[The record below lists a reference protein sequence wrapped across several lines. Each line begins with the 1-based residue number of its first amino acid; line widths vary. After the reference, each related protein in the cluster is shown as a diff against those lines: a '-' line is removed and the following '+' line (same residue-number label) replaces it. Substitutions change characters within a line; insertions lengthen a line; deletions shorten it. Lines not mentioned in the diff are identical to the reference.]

1 MAEIKRSTLFGK
13 LNPLGYKSIE
23 AATIFCKMRGN
34 AYVETVHWLHQL
46 LQQQDSDVLRIVKHF
61 GLDGSRLAADLVAAL
76 DRLPRGA
83 TAISDFSPHIETAL
97 QQAYLYATLLYGESQ
112 VRTGYLIIAFLKT
125 ESLRNVFLGLSREF
139 SKIKAEQLT
148 DEFGKIVGGSP
159 EDAMRASDGSG
170 LSAGAAPGDTSGAIP
185 PAEMGKQEALKRFTS
200 DLTEKARKGEIDP
213 IVGRDEEIRQCV
225 DILMRRRQNNPILTG
240 EAGVGKTAVVEGFVH
255 RILAG
260 DVPPALKE
268 VTVRGLDVGLLQAG
282 ASMKGEFEQR
292 LRGVIDEIQAS
303 PKPIILFIDEAHTLM
318 GAGGSGAS
326 DAANLLKPALA
337 RGTLRTIA
345 ATTWDE
351 YKRHIEKD
359 PALTRRF
366 QVVKVEEPDEAKC
379 IGMMRAVM
387 VPFEKHHRVQV
398 LDDAIENAVKLSHRY
413 IAGRQLPDKA
423 VSLIDTAAAR
433 VAVSQHAIPPEVDDC
448 RRRIQALETEKGILG
463 RETATGLDHQAR
475 VAEIDDK
482 LAKEKEALASLEKHW
497 NEEKELVAKILD
509 LRSKLRAG
517 GVGPDDA
524 LKRRAGVPPTGD
536 AGVSPAGRVTIP
548 PTQTSP
554 PSAPATLDTLPPGNG
569 QLTPEERD
577 KLLSE
582 LKQLQQQLQQFQGES
597 PLIFPSVDANAIA
610 SVVADWTGIPV
621 GRMVKN
627 EIEQVLGLADILERR
642 VIGQRYALETIARRI
657 HTSRA
662 RLDNPNRPIGV
673 FMLVGPSG
681 TGKTETALTLAEALY
696 GGEQNLISIN
706 MSEFQEAH
714 TVSTLK
720 GSPPGYV
727 GYGEGGVLTE
737 AVRRRPYSVVLLD
750 EVEKAH
756 PDVHEI
762 FFQVFDKGWMEDA
775 EGRYIDFKNT
785 IIILT
790 SNASQEVIISM
801 CKDPELMPSAEGL
814 EKAMRAPLTKVF
826 PDALLNRLVVVP
838 FYPISKEV
846 LTRIIKL
853 NLSRVEKRMGENHK
867 VPFTFD
873 DSVPELIGQRCTE
886 LERGARMVDALI
898 TNTMLPEIGREFLSR
913 LAAGSEIKRV
923 HVTVRDGRF
932 EYKYE

>member
-13 LNPLGYKSIE
+13 LNPVGYKSIE

-34 AYVETVHWLHQL
+34 PYVETVHWLHQL
-46 LQQQDSDVLRIVKHF
+46 LQQPDSDVLRIIRHF
-61 GLDGSRLAADLVAAL
+61 GIDASRLASDLVASL

-83 TAISDFSPHIETAL
+83 TAISDFSPHIEAAL
-97 QQAYLYATLLYGESQ
+97 QQAYLYSTLLYGEYQ
-112 VRTGYLIIAFLKT
+112 VRTGHLIIAFLKT
-125 ESLRNVFLGLSREF
+125 DSLKNVFLGLSREF
-139 SKIKAEQLT
+139 AKIKPEQLT
-148 DEFGKIVGGSP
+148 DEFNKIVAGSQ
-159 EDAMRASDGSG
+159 EDSMRASDGSG
-170 LSAGAAPGDTSGAIP
+170 MSAGAAPGETSGAMA
-185 PAEMGKQEALKRFTS
+185 PAEMGKQEALKRFTT
-200 DLTEKARKGEIDP
+200 DLTEKAKKGEIDP
-213 IVGRDEEIRQCV
+213 VIGRDEEIRQCV

-240 EAGVGKTAVVEGFVH
+240 EAGVGKTAVVEGFAH

-260 DVPPALKE
+260 DVPPALKD
-268 VTVRGLDVGLLQAG
+268 VSVRSLDVGLLSAG

-292 LRGVIDEIQAS
+292 LRGVIDEVQAS
-303 PKPIILFIDEAHTLM
+303 PKPIILFIDECHTLL
-318 GAGGSGAS
+318 GAGGGGGGAA

-366 QVVKVEEPDEAKC
+366 QVVKVDEPDEDRC
-379 IGMMRAVM
+379 VRMMRAVM
-387 VPFEKHHRVQV
+387 VPFEKHHKVQV
-398 LDDAIENAVKLSHRY
+398 LDEAIDSAVRLAHRY
-413 IAGRQLPDKA
+413 IPARQLPDKA

-433 VAVSQHAIPPEVDDC
+433 VAVSQHAVPPEVDDC
-448 RRRIQALETEKGILG
+448 RRRIEALNTELGILG
-463 RETATGLDHQAR
+463 RETATGQDHQTR
-475 VAEIDDK
+475 VVEINEK
-482 LAKEKEALASLEKHW
+482 LSKEKEGLTGLEKHW
-497 NEEKELVAKILD
+497 NEEKEIVAQILD

-524 LKRRAGVPPTGD
+524 LKEA
-536 AGVSPAGRVTIP
+536 AK
-548 PTQTSP
+548 
-554 PSAPATLDTLPPGNG
+554 DTAKGENKSSSSSSSKGNG
-569 QLTPEERD
+569 ELTPAERD
-577 KLLSE
+577 KLLADLRKLQDK
-582 LKQLQQQLQQFQGES
+582 LKTFQGES

-610 SVVADWTGIPV
+610 GVVADWTGIPV

-627 EIEQVLGLADILERR
+627 EIQQVLGLAGTLEKR
-642 VIGQRYALETIARRI
+642 VIGQRHALETVARRI
-657 HTSRA
+657 QTSRA

-696 GGEQNLISIN
+696 GGEQNMISIN

-727 GYGEGGVLTE
+727 GYGEGGILTE

-756 PDVHEI
+756 TDVHEI

-790 SNASQEVIISM
+790 SNAAQDVIINL
-801 CKDPELMPSAEGL
+801 CKDPELLPSAEGL
-814 EKAMRAPLTKVF
+814 EKAMRVPLTKVF

-838 FYPISKEV
+838 YYPISKEV
-846 LTRIIKL
+846 LQRIIKL
-853 NLSRVEKRMGENHK
+853 NLSRVEKRVKENHK
-867 VPFTFD
+867 VPFTYD
-873 DSVPELIGQRCTE
+873 PSVPELIGQRCTE
-886 LERGARMVDALI
+886 LERGARMVDAMI
-898 TNTMLPEIGREFLSR
+898 TNTMLPEIGREFLNR
-913 LAAGSEIKRV
+913 LVTGAAVNRV
-923 HVTVRDGRF
+923 HITANNGSFTFSFD
-932 EYKYE
+932 

>member
-1 MAEIKRSTLFGK
+1 MAEIKRVTLFGK
-13 LNPLGYKSIE
+13 LNPIGYKAVES
-23 AATIFCKMRGN
+23 ATIFCKMRGN
-34 AYVETVHWLHQL
+34 PYVETVHWLHQL
-46 LQQQDSDVLRIVKHF
+46 LQQQDSDLLRIVRHF
-61 GLDGSRLAADLVAAL
+61 GLDASRLSADLVTAL

-83 TAISDFSPHIETAL
+83 TAITDFSPHIETAL
-97 QQAYLYATLLYGESQ
+97 QQAYLLATLLFGERQ
-112 VRTGYLIIAFLKT
+112 IRTGHLLIAFLKT
-125 ESLRNVFLGLSREF
+125 DSLRNVFLGLSREF
-139 SKIKAEQLT
+139 PKIKLEQLT
-148 DEFGKIVGGSP
+148 DDYAKIVAGSP
-159 EDAMRASDGSG
+159 EDGMPASDGSG
-170 LSAGAAPGDTSGAIP
+170 LAAGAEPGEASTALP
-185 PAEMGKQEALKRFTS
+185 PAEMGKQEALRRFTT
-200 DLTEKARKGEIDP
+200 DLSEKARKGEIDP

-260 DVPPALKE
+260 DVPPALKD
-268 VTVRGLDVGLLQAG
+268 VTVRALDLGLLQAG

-292 LRGVIDEIQAS
+292 LRGVIDEVQSS

-318 GAGGSGAS
+318 GAGGGGAG

-366 QVVKVEEPDEAKC
+366 QVVKIEEPDEARC
-379 IGMMRAVM
+379 IRMMRAVM
-387 VPFEKHHRVQV
+387 VPFEKHHKVQV
-398 LDDAIENAVKLSHRY
+398 LDEAIEAAVRLSHRY

-433 VAVSQHAIPPEVDDC
+433 VAVSQHAVPAELDDC
-448 RRRIQALETEKGILG
+448 RRRIQALETELAILD
-463 RETATGLDHQAR
+463 RETATGLDHGSR
-475 VAEIDDK
+475 SAELVEK
-482 LAKEKEALASLEKHW
+482 LNKEKETRQNLEKHW
-497 NEEKELVAKILD
+497 SDERELVSQILE
-509 LRSKLRAG
+509 LRGKLRAAG
-517 GVGPDDA
+517 STIDA
-524 LKRRAGVPPTGD
+524 APNPMVPADPKN
-536 AGVSPAGRVTIP
+536 SL
-548 PTQTSP
+548 TS
-554 PSAPATLDTLPPGNG
+554 
-569 QLTPEERD
+569 EERD
-577 KLLSE
+577 QALAELRKAQEKLRE
-582 LKQLQQQLQQFQGES
+582 FQGES
-597 PLIFPSVDANAIA
+597 PLIFPSVEANAIA

-621 GRMVKN
+621 GRMVRN
-627 EIEQVLGLADILERR
+627 EIEQILALADTLERR
-642 VIGQRYALETIARRI
+642 VIGQRQALETIARRVQ
-657 HTSRA
+657 TSRA
-662 RLDNPNRPIGV
+662 QLDNPNRPIGV

-756 PDVHEI
+756 RDVHEI

-785 IIILT
+785 IILLT
-790 SNASQEVIISM
+790 SNAAQDVIISM
-801 CKDPELMPSAEGL
+801 CKDPDLMPSADGL
-814 EKAMRAPLTKVF
+814 EKAMRTPLTKVF

-838 FYPISKEV
+838 YYPISKEV
-846 LTRIIKL
+846 LERIIKL
-853 NLSRVEKRMGENHK
+853 NLSRVEKRVRENQK
-867 VPFTFD
+867 VPFSYD
-873 DSVPELIGQRCTE
+873 QAVLDLIGQRCTE

-898 TNTMLPEIGREFLSR
+898 TNSMLPEIGREFLTR
-913 LAAGSEIKRV
+913 LASGKEIRRV
-923 HVTVRDGRF
+923 HVGASDGHF
-932 EYKYE
+932 TFAFD